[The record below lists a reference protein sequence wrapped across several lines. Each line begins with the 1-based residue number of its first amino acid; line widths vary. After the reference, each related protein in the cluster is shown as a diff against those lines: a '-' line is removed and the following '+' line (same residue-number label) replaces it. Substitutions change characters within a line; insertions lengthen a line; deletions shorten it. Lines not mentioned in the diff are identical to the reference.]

1 VSTSAKPGKV
11 SSNDR
16 LSFTF
21 IIAIA
26 VHALLILGLSFEFLN
41 AKTSPPSTIEVVL
54 TKTKTD
60 EEAEDPKVIAEN
72 NQIQSG
78 RVDFESRP
86 SAPTITQ
93 QSLHGE
99 DKNTQEETRRKSIQV
114 PPNEMIVHKQASVA
128 MQVSQQDEEQITAE
142 ISNETDTDSEDQLAR
157 LLSELNEKEQQ
168 YAKRPRVNHVDTLS
182 AKTAVEAKYIKEWVE
197 KIEIIGNIHYPA
209 LARKRKISG
218 SLIMSVLVNHNGDV
232 VSSTVRQSSGEKIFD
247 DVAKKVIQL
256 SAPFK
261 SFPDEMR
268 KEYDQLMITRTWLY
282 QSDQTFST
290 Q

>member
-1 VSTSAKPGKV
+1 MSIIASPSSV

-16 LSFTF
+16 LSFTV
-21 IIAIA
+21 ILAIA
-26 VHALLILGLSFEFLN
+26 LHALLILGLSFDFLN
-41 AKTSPPSTIEVVL
+41 AKAAPPSTIEVIL

-78 RVDFESRP
+78 RVDFDSRP
-86 SAPTITQ
+86 AAPTIAQ

-99 DKNTQEETRRKSIQV
+99 ANNTQQETFKKSTQV
-114 PPNEMIVHKQASVA
+114 SPSEMIVHKEESSM
-128 MQVSQQDEEQITAE
+128 MQVSQQDEDLSIAE
-142 ISNETDTDSEDQLAR
+142 ISEETSTDSENQLAR
-157 LLSELNEKEQQ
+157 LLSELNDQEQQ

-197 KIEIIGNIHYPA
+197 KIEIIGNIHYPT
-209 LARKRKISG
+209 LARKRNISG

-247 DVAKKVIQL
+247 DVAKRVIHL

-261 SFPDEMR
+261 SFPEEMK

-290 Q
+290 K